1 MATVPVF
8 LCFGNSNTDGFGS
21 LSNVSVSDWT
31 RWTGQLAYPTTYPW
45 NVTVPGVRIW
55 TPKLPSGAVST
66 DTTSAIAASQATMD
80 TLTYVAAD
88 HRDKWLYVRLSTA
101 GQGQYRRIDST
112 SSGSNFDIT
121 AAWTTNPTVGC
132 TIDVLTDSDTV
143 SSATTTS
150 ITRINAASAPAYTSA
165 IIGKW
170 VVMLSGSNAGYARR
184 IVSGT
189 ADAFTVEFPF
199 AVAPSSGDGFRICT
213 NANTVDG
220 SSTHLTGNGSIRDL
234 TFYEDYAYS
243 FNTGYEYPNW
253 KSYYY
258 CGPNGFRSLHRINY
272 LPELGWQLRQK
283 FTVSPV
289 FVHCGIP
296 SATLATQYIGDV
308 IREDYPALNTTFSWN
323 EDVKSL
329 DFHPSSPNGIYDAI
343 TVLLGN
349 CCAAI
354 IAEGN
359 EPDIRGVFTVAAD
372 VDALSEV
379 RSSKAE
385 ANMRLLIT
393 TLRQYIA
400 DNGYSKRNPSQIPWI
415 IANVAG
421 TAWSYED
428 EVNAAMA
435 AIADDYSSVSIV
447 DTVGYTLETDKVHIY
462 GSSQVQL
469 GKDFF
474 TAWVEADTAESDA
487 TREQSD
493 LLTLSDIRTKVK
505 RRYER
510 TVTSNSS
517 TNTQIDGFIND
528 ALREFFNTVGDN
540 AWFLRRMEQLTLNT
554 SYPGTIDMPRKV
566 KRLITIESL
575 ICPGQPVVW
584 KGIGYTD
591 QGRLRIA
598 LHDYSESSYLAH
610 YIVLPEDLEQDGD
623 LCLVPRDYVE
633 LIVVLA
639 CKRLAEAGGNA
650 AIAGYYAVEV
660 ERLYKYVKRNMQ
672 TFDRMRQ
679 GQFTS
684 DTFYSAERNGPG
696 PLSFGF

>member
-1 MATVPVF
+1 MATIPVF

-45 NVTVPGVRIW
+45 DVTVPGVRMW
-55 TPKLPSGAVST
+55 TPKMPSGTVST

-80 TLTYVAAD
+80 TLTYDAAS

-101 GQGQYRRIDST
+101 GQGQYRRIAST

-121 AAWTTNPTVGC
+121 SAWSTNPTVGC

-165 IIGKW
+165 IVGKW
-170 VVMLSGSNAGYARR
+170 VVMLSGANAGYARR

-189 ADAFTVEFPF
+189 ADAFVVEFPF
-199 AVAPSSGDGFRICT
+199 AMAPSSGDGFRICT
-213 NANTVDG
+213 NTGTVDG
-220 SSTHLTGNGSIRDL
+220 ASTHIAANGALRDL
-234 TFYEDYAYS
+234 RFYQDYAYS

-258 CGPNGFRSLHRINY
+258 CGPNGFRALNRINFV
-272 LPELGWQLRQK
+272 PELGWQIRQM
-283 FTVSPV
+283 FSEPVV

-296 SATLATQYIGDV
+296 SATMATQYLGDT
-308 IREDYPALNTTFSWN
+308 IRSGFPAQNTTFSWN

-329 DFHPSSPNGIYDAI
+329 DFHPSSPDGIYDQM
-343 TVLLGN
+343 LLLIAN

-354 IAEGN
+354 VAEGN
-359 EPDIRGVFTVAAD
+359 EPDIQGVFTVVAD

-379 RSSKAE
+379 RGSKAE
-385 ANMRLLIT
+385 ANMRLLIST
-393 TLRQYIA
+393 VRKYID
-400 DNGYSKRNPSQIPWI
+400 DNGYSKRNGSQIPWL

-421 TAWSYED
+421 TTWPALAT
-428 EVNAAMA
+428 VNTAMA
-435 AIADDYSSVSIV
+435 AVAADYSSVSLV
-447 DTVGYTLETDKVHIY
+447 DTTSYSLETDNVHIY

-474 TAWVEADTAESDA
+474 AAWVEANTSEGDA
-487 TREQSD
+487 SREQTD
-493 LLTLSDIRTKVK
+493 LLTLSEVRTRVV

-510 TVTSNSS
+510 TVTASSS
-517 TNTQIDGFIND
+517 TNDQIDVFIND
-528 ALREFFNTVGDN
+528 ALREFLNTVGDN
-540 AWFLRRMEQLTLNT
+540 AWFLRRMETLTMDGA
-554 SYPGTIDMPRKV
+554 YPGTLNLPRKI
-566 KRLITIESL
+566 KRLISIESVS
-575 ICPGQPVVW
+575 CPGQQIVW
-584 KGIGYTD
+584 KGLGYTD
-591 QGRLRIA
+591 QGRLQVT
-598 LHDYSESSYLAH
+598 LHDYSGSSYVAH
-610 YIVLPEDLEQDGD
+610 FIVLPEDLEKDND
-623 LCLVPRDYVE
+623 LCLVPRDYIE

-639 CKRLAEAGGNA
+639 CKRLAESGGNA
-650 AIAGYYAVEV
+650 QVAGYYAAEV

-679 GQFTS
+679 GQL
-684 DTFYSAERNGPG
+684 SADHYFSASRNGPG
-696 PLSFGF
+696 PLPFGF